1 MTHPLASATDCRVEM
16 FRNLLKRTAPGPE
29 TEMMDAAMD
38 PEATWAQV
46 IFGCNR
52 IARLLPIADEVRAEP
67 PSTSSSHRLL
77 DIIRSIEA
85 EDDKFMEWISAQ
97 TLVSI
102 QYCPTFSVDYVRET
116 LLATGYVNVY

>member
-1 MTHPLASATDCRVEM
+1 M
-16 FRNLLKRTAPGPE
+16 G
-29 TEMMDAAMD
+29 

-52 IARLLPIADEVRAEP
+52 IARLLPIADAVRAEP
-67 PSTSSSHRLL
+67 PSTASSHRLL

-85 EDDKFMEWISAQ
+85 EDDKFIKWTSTQ

-102 QYCPTFSVDYVRET
+102 
-116 LLATGYVNVY
+116 